1 MFNFTLEQSDDRA
14 RAGTYS
20 TPHGSFQTPAF
31 IACGTKGT
39 VKCLEMRDL
48 AELGSQII
56 LANTYHL
63 ALRPGADAIE
73 RFGGLHQ
80 WIGWDKPLL
89 TDSGGF
95 QVFSLNHKRKITHE
109 GVTFKSHLNG
119 DKMFL
124 NPEIAMQIQ
133 EKLGADIIM
142 AFDECA
148 AGDSSKAYARDA
160 MQRTHDWAVRCKKE
174 HLKLQA
180 EREAKGK
187 PPQALFPIIQGVVYD
202 DLRVESTQFMA
213 SLDLPG
219 IAIGGLSVG
228 ESKEDMIRTLDVIHP
243 HLPSNKIHYLMGVG
257 SPEDL
262 VEGVARGI
270 DLFDCV
276 LPTRLARHG
285 AFWTETG
292 RHNLKNKKFEQQA
305 RPLQKNCLCQTCKTH
320 PTSYL
325 RHLLMEGE
333 ITAIRLLT
341 LHNLHFLLDLMK
353 QIRHHIQQGTF
364 ESFRTHFNATYQ
376 PQTTESP

>member
-1 MFNFTLEQSDDRA
+1 MFTFTLEKSDGNA
-14 RAGTYS
+14 RIGSYE

-31 IACGTKGT
+31 ISCGTKGT
-39 VKCLEMRDL
+39 VKCLDMRDL
-48 AELGSQII
+48 EELGAEII

-63 ALRPGADAIE
+63 ALRPGADAVE
-73 RFGGLHQ
+73 QYGGLHK

-95 QVFSLNHKRKITHE
+95 QVFSLNERRKITDD

-119 DKMFL
+119 DEVFF
-124 NPEIAMQIQ
+124 NPEIAIQIQ

-148 AGDSSKAYARDA
+148 AGDSSKSYARDA
-160 MQRTHDWAVRCKKE
+160 MQRTHDWAVRCKTE
-174 HLKLQA
+174 HEKLQKKRLA
-180 EREAKGK
+180 EGK
-187 PPQALFPIIQGVVYD
+187 PAQALFPIVQGVVYD
-202 DLRVESTQFMA
+202 DLRVESAQFMA
-213 SLDLPG
+213 QLDLPG

-228 ESKEDMIRTLDVIHP
+228 ESKEHMYRTLDVVRP
-243 HLPSNKIHYLMGVG
+243 HLPPDKIHYLMGVG

-285 AFWTETG
+285 AFWTDTG
-292 RHNLKNKKFEQQA
+292 RHNLKNKKFEQVA
-305 RPLQKNCLCQTCKTH
+305 EPLQKNCTCITCKNH

-325 RHLLMEGE
+325 RHLFMENE
-333 ITAIRLLT
+333 ITALRLIT
-341 LHNLHFLLDLMK
+341 IHNLHFLLDLMRR
-353 QIRHHIQQGTF
+353 IRHHIKEGTF
-364 ESFRTHFNATYQ
+364 ESFRKNFHQNYQ
-376 PQTTESP
+376 TKN

>member
-1 MFNFTLEQSDDRA
+1 MFTFTLKKSDGKA
-14 RAGTYS
+14 RAGSYQ

-31 IACGTKGT
+31 ISCGTKGT
-39 VKCLEMRDL
+39 VKCLDMHDL
-48 AELGSQII
+48 DALGAEII

-63 ALRPGADAIE
+63 TLRPGPDAME
-73 RFGGLHQ
+73 QFGGLHK

-95 QVFSLNHKRKITHE
+95 QVFSLNKNRKITE
-109 GVTFKSHLNG
+109 DGVTFKSHLNG
-119 DKMFL
+119 DDLFF
-124 NPEIAMQIQ
+124 NPEIVMQIQ

-148 AGDSSKAYARDA
+148 AGDSSKSYAREA
-160 MQRTHDWAVRCKKE
+160 MKRTHDWAARCKTE

-180 EREAKGK
+180 KRAATGK
-187 PPQALFPIIQGVVYD
+187 PAQALFPIIQGVVFD
-202 DLRVESTQFMA
+202 DLRAESAQFMA

-228 ESKEDMIRTLDVIHP
+228 ESKEDMIRTLEVIHP

-285 AFWTETG
+285 AFWTNTG
-292 RHNLKNKKFEQQA
+292 RHNLKNKKFEQDPK
-305 RPLQKNCLCQTCKTH
+305 PLQKDCACPTCKNH

-325 RHLLMEGE
+325 RHLFMEGE
-333 ITAIRLLT
+333 ITAFRLLT
-341 LHNLHFLLDLMK
+341 LHNLHFLLDLMR
-353 QIRHHIQQGTF
+353 QMRHHIQAGTF
-364 ESFRTHFNATYQ
+364 ENFRKNFTANYQ
-376 PQTTESP
+376 LKTIN